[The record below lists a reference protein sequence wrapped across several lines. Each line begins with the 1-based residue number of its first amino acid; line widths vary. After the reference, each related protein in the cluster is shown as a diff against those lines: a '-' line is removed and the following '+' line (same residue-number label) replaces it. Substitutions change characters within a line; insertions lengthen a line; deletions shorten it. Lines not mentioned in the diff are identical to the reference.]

1 MERKKILRI
10 LREYKDA
17 FQQKYQ
23 IVTLGVFGSVA
34 RDEAREQSD
43 VDIVVELKKQDLFNL
58 IGIKQELEEQLDTS
72 VDVVSYRNT
81 MNPFLK
87 KKIDKEAVYV

>member
-1 MERKKILRI
+1 MKRKKILRI
-10 LREYKDA
+10 LKEYKET

-34 RDEAREQSD
+34 RDEAIEQSD
-43 VDIVVELKKQDLFNL
+43 VDIVVKLKKQDLFNI
-58 IGIKQELEEQLDTS
+58 IGIKQELEVRLESS
-72 VDVVSYRNT
+72 VDVVSYRNS

-87 KKIDKEAVYV
+87 KKIDKDAVYV

>member
-1 MERKKILRI
+1 MKRKKILRI
-10 LREYKDA
+10 LKEYKET

-34 RDEAREQSD
+34 RDETIEQSD
-43 VDIVVELKKQDLFNL
+43 VDIVVKLKKQDLFNI
-58 IGIKQELEEQLDTS
+58 IGIKQELEVRLESS
-72 VDVVSYRNT
+72 VDVVSYRNS

-87 KKIDKEAVYV
+87 KKIDKDAVYV